1 VEEGRKKEPQAVVN
15 EVIDQGGMAFISH
28 PLNDRFKW
36 KNWDVD
42 GTIGMEIIDLD
53 DQWRKTNPLYLFW
66 GMMTFPLNPSY
77 ALLQILSKP
86 HDVMSLWDGLTSK
99 KPVVGI
105 YSPDLHDQVRITKGY
120 YLKFPPREKTM
131 PLVSNHLLLSQP
143 FTGDLS
149 QDKKNLYGALKKGH
163 LYLALDLLG
172 DPRGFMFR
180 GLTQTGKQVIMGDQ
194 IVSHNPVRLEAST
207 GPDSPFQ
214 TYRIK
219 LIHNGMVIKEKENG
233 PLDFETT
240 EPGIYRVEVEVEWI
254 SPFFIPHRYT
264 WIYSNPIYILKN
276 SPVEIR

>member
-1 VEEGRKKEPQAVVN
+1 
-15 EVIDQGGMAFISH
+15 
-28 PLNDRFKW
+28 
-36 KNWDVD
+36 
-42 GTIGMEIIDLD
+42 
-53 DQWRKTNPLYLFW
+53 
-66 GMMTFPLNPSY
+66 
-77 ALLQILSKP
+77 
-86 HDVMSLWDGLTSK
+86 
-99 KPVVGI
+99 
-105 YSPDLHDQVRITKGY
+105 
-120 YLKFPPREKTM
+120 M